1 MHSEG
6 APDHLPGSL
15 VPDRLEALFDNKIWI
30 GYNLPLKY
38 LVVAYLY
45 FTRWV
50 RLFEVWLVL
59 FIKKIRPQPDFF
71 RFFCG
76 AIVLSTFL
84 LMRQPRLISG
94 KGTPALISDDQIY
107 QNYLSDLFIRFP
119 FSRIHG
125 GCSSRMLQRG
135 SRLQQGRTLLQ
146 EPYREQDS
154 SYGSPGWSPE

>member
-30 GYNLPLKY
+30 GYNLPVKY
-38 LVVAYLY
+38 LVVAYFY

-59 FIKKIRPQPDFF
+59 FIKKSGFSRIFSD
-71 RFFCG
+71 FFCG

-84 LMRQPRLISG
+84 LMRQPLLRLGNG
-94 KGTPALISDDQIY
+94 KG
-107 QNYLSDLFIRFP
+107 
-119 FSRIHG
+119 
-125 GCSSRMLQRG
+125 
-135 SRLQQGRTLLQ
+135 GRNVVL
-146 EPYREQDS
+146 
-154 SYGSPGWSPE
+154 

>member
-30 GYNLPLKY
+30 GYNLPVKY

-71 RFFCG
+71 RFFLRGYRLKYFSLNETAPFTFREWKRRKECG
-76 AIVLSTFL
+76 IVIKS
-84 LMRQPRLISG
+84 
-94 KGTPALISDDQIY
+94 
-107 QNYLSDLFIRFP
+107 
-119 FSRIHG
+119 
-125 GCSSRMLQRG
+125 
-135 SRLQQGRTLLQ
+135 
-146 EPYREQDS
+146 
-154 SYGSPGWSPE
+154 